1 MIYKVEQVLFF
12 NQKMTTVLMLNFKF
26 SENKKVE
33 ANICQKFLDFTFS
46 KNIIIE
52 GVPGGGG
59 F

>member
-1 MIYKVEQVLFF
+1 
-12 NQKMTTVLMLNFKF
+12 MTTVLMLNFKF

-33 ANICQKFLDFTFS
+33 ANLCQNFLDFTFS

-59 F
+59 SFNSK